1 MGLIAVVGSG
11 MAALGASYRLRQ
23 EGAPH
28 VLFDMNDHLG
38 GHTASHADPTGF
50 VFDEGPHI
58 SFTKD
63 TRIQKLLE
71 ENVKGE
77 FELFRARV
85 NNYWKGVWI
94 KHPAQCNLHGLPT
107 DFLVKILMDMI
118 EARYKPAS
126 QAPTNY
132 AEWLIASFGRT
143 FAQHF
148 PMEYGRKYHTT
159 EAANM
164 SLDWL
169 GPRLY
174 QPALEEVLAGALA
187 PDTPDVHYISE
198 FRYPSRGGFQSFVE
212 PFTRGVDLRLGHEV
226 VRVDERQRVLTFANG
241 KTKKYDA
248 LISSMPLPELVR
260 VLTHAPREVQAAA
273 ARLACSTCVVV
284 NVGVDRRDLSD
295 WHWTYFYDAD
305 FCFSRVS
312 FPHMFSPH
320 NAPDGMGSIQVE
332 VYYSDKYKPLDCTL
346 EECTARVIADLMRC
360 GLLRDSDTIVCKNA
374 LLVRYANVIFDL
386 ERASA
391 LAIVREYLDTAGIR
405 ACGRYG
411 DWAYHW
417 TDESFKSGESA
428 AQRVLDSMTTAAA
441 PSAS

>member
-1 MGLIAVVGSG
+1 LIAVIGSG

-23 EGAPH
+23 EGAAH
-28 VLFDMNDHLG
+28 VLFDKNDHVG

-71 ENVKGE
+71 ENVNGE

-107 DFLVKILMDMI
+107 DLLLKTLMDMI

-126 QAPTNY
+126 QPPANY

-143 FAQHF
+143 FAEHF

-174 QPALEEVLAGALA
+174 QPALEEVLAGALE

-212 PFTRGVDLRLGHEV
+212 PFTRGVDLRLGHQV
-226 VRVDERQRVLTFANG
+226 VRVDERQRILTFGNG
-241 KTKKYDA
+241 KTEKYEA
-248 LISSMPLPELVR
+248 LISSIPLPELVR

-320 NAPDGMGSIQVE
+320 NAPDRMGSIQVE
-332 VYYSDKYKPLDCTL
+332 VYYSDKYKPLTCTL
-346 EECTARVIADLMRC
+346 EECTDRVIADLRRC

-374 LLVRYANVIFDL
+374 LLVRYANIIFDL

-428 AQRVLDSMTTAAA
+428 AQHALDSMTTAAA